1 MGRKP
6 RSALVIPV
14 PVGNGSA
21 RKGHCQLTPAIIQR
35 ARFLLPISYTP
46 QELRLHLG
54 MEPPPGQTEEWVN
67 RKIRDWQRR
76 GLTFTKSETGRVVV
90 HGEEVKRWIEAQ
102 IPVPKSQRQAYK
114 LPPGMMWCVTCQS
127 PQPASDLQPRMT
139 QTPSGTRYMV
149 SGRCPKGHHMM
160 RTIKQQD
167 WQALADAQPGENDH
181 DH

>member
-1 MGRKP
+1 M
-6 RSALVIPV
+6 

-21 RKGHCQLTPAIIQR
+21 RKGRCNLSADIIQR

-54 MEPPPGQTEEWVN
+54 MEAPPGKTEEWVN
-67 RKIRDWQRR
+67 RKIRDWRRR
-76 GLTFTKSETGRVVV
+76 GLMFTTSDTSRLVV

-102 IPVPKSQRQAYK
+102 IPVPKSRRPVFK

-127 PQPASDLQPRMT
+127 PQPANDLQPRMT
-139 QTPSGTRYMV
+139 QTPSGTRHML

-160 RTIKQQD
+160 RAIKRQD
-167 WQALADAQPGENDH
+167 WQVLSAEQTGDANHEH
-181 DH
+181 